1 MANFYVSKN
10 GSDLNVGTKE
20 SPFATVEKAQAEVRK
35 LIENGLSESV
45 SVTVGAGEYA
55 VNGLVFTEK
64 DSGTAECPVT
74 YEADGDVVLNGGI
87 TLKAEDFEPVNEA
100 EKARLH
106 GDAKEKVVKVD
117 LKKYG
122 LTRADWGEICA
133 VGSHGTA
140 RKYDGAVIKPM
151 SCELFFNDERMNVA
165 RYPNE
170 GYIYTEEPV
179 REGDC
184 LEPTGCQR
192 KSSEEWAKVR
202 NPLGD
207 IRKIDA
213 ETNERVKNWKTQEN
227 VWIFGYP
234 KYGWADESTP
244 VVYINTENREME
256 TKYVSIFGIKEHAPY
271 YFFNVFE
278 ELDSAGEWFLDRD
291 NGILYL
297 YPTSDLET
305 AKIILSIT
313 VNNLIK
319 IENANWLTVKGFTFM
334 GTRNDAFDVVGNN
347 ITIDGCEIKNV
358 SGWAAKINGMNC
370 CVKNCSIHHT
380 GEGGVMIKGGDRATL
395 TPSGNA
401 VTNNHI
407 YSIAKIYQTYRPG
420 VDMDGVGCLVSH
432 NCIHDSAHQAM
443 MFHGNDHIIEYNEMY
458 DVCQVADDSSAIY
471 SGRDYTIC
479 GNIIRYNY
487 FHDMKS
493 DADNHI
499 GIFGMYCDDNL
510 GGCTTFGNIFYR
522 CQSALLL
529 HGGHDQVFKNNL
541 IIDAC
546 PKSVYSVRFH
556 GYGYW
561 QTLVRGGKDNQ
572 VDHHWL
578 CLDKVPWESELWRER
593 YPHIAEYLTWDPEH
607 EQRFPHYC
615 EISNNIIVNHKP
627 IDINFAAIDSRYKNK
642 IKNNVEYSD
651 RKFLGIPDGEELDL
665 SHNRFKEILPDFEEL
680 PFEQMGMIKSK

>member
-1 MANFYVSKN
+1 MTRFYVAVN
-10 GSDLNVGTKE
+10 GSDSNNGTKE
-20 SPFATVEKAQAEVRK
+20 NPFATVEKAQAEVRK
-35 LIENGLSESV
+35 LIESGLSEA
-45 SVTVGAGEYA
+45 VTVFVGAGEY
-55 VNGLVFTEK
+55 NTDGILFTEK
-64 DSGTAECPVT
+64 DSGTAECPVV
-74 YEADGDVVLNGGI
+74 YEADGEVVLNGGL
-87 TLKAEDFEPVNEA
+87 TLKAEDFESLDENE
-100 EKARLH
+100 KSRLH
-106 GDAKEKVVKVD
+106 GDAKENVVKVD

-122 LTRADWGEICA
+122 LTRSDWGEISA

-140 RKYDGAVIKPM
+140 RKYDDAVISPL

-170 GYIYTEEPV
+170 GYIHTEEPV
-179 REGDC
+179 REGKS
-184 LEPTGCQR
+184 LEPTGGQR
-192 KSSEEWAKVR
+192 VDPNEWAKLR

-213 ETNERVKNWKTQEN
+213 ETNERVKTWKTQEN
-227 VWIFGYP
+227 VWEFGYP
-234 KYGWADESTP
+234 KYGWADESSP
-244 VVYINTENREME
+244 VVSINTETREME
-256 TKYVSIFGIKEHAPY
+256 TKYVSMFGIKEHAPY

-278 ELDSAGEWFLDRD
+278 ELDVPGEWFLDRE

-305 AKIILSIT
+305 SKIILSIT
-313 VNNLIK
+313 SKNIVK
-319 IENANWLTVKGFTFM
+319 MENVKYLTVKGFTFM
-334 GTRNDAFDVVGNN
+334 GTRTDAIDAVGNN

-358 SGWAAKINGMNC
+358 AGWAAKISGMNC

-380 GEGGVMIKGGDRATL
+380 GKGGVYIDGGDRATL
-395 TPSGNA
+395 TPSGNV

-407 YSIAKIYQTYRPG
+407 YSIAKVFQTYQPG
-420 VDMDGVGCLVSH
+420 VDVNGVNCLVSH

-471 SGRDYTIC
+471 SGRDYTVC

-510 GGCTTFGNIFYR
+510 GSCTTFGNVFYR

-556 GYGYW
+556 AYGYW
-561 QTLVRGGKDNQ
+561 RTLVKGGKDNEIDQ
-572 VDHHWL
+572 HWL
-578 CLDKVPWESELWRER
+578 CLAKVPWESDLWRER

-615 EISNNIIVNHKP
+615 EISNNIIINHKP
-627 IDINFAAIDSRYKNK
+627 IDINFEAFESRNRNI
-642 IKNNVEYSD
+642 IKNNVEYSE
-651 RKFLGIPDGEELDL
+651 RSFVGIPEGDVLDL
-665 SHNRFKEILPDFEEL
+665 SKNRFKEILPDFEEI
-680 PFEQMGMIKSK
+680 PFEKMGLLK

>member
-1 MANFYVSKN
+1 MAKFYVAKN
-10 GSDLNVGTKE
+10 GSDLNCGTKE
-20 SPFATVEKAQAEVRK
+20 KPFETVEKAQSEVRK
-35 LIENGLSESV
+35 LIEKGLEEPV
-45 SVTVGAGEYA
+45 SVVVGAGEYKTD
-55 VNGLVFTEK
+55 GLVFTEK
-64 DSGTAECPVT
+64 DSGTADCPVI
-74 YEADGDVVLNGGI
+74 YEADGEVILNGGI
-87 TLKAEDFEPVNEA
+87 MLNACDFEALDGA
-100 EKARLH
+100 EKERLY
-106 GDAKEKVVKVD
+106 GDAKENVVKVD

-122 LTRADWGEICA
+122 LTRSDWGEISA

-140 RKYDGAVIKPM
+140 HKYDDAVISPM

-170 GYIYTEEPV
+170 GYIHTEEPV
-179 REGDC
+179 REGVC
-184 LEPTGCQR
+184 LEPTGQICR
-192 KSSEEWAKVR
+192 KAEEWEAIR

-213 ETNERVKNWKTQEN
+213 ETNERVKKWKTQEN
-227 VWIFGYP
+227 VWEFGYP
-234 KYGWADESTP
+234 KYGWADESSP
-244 VVYINTENREME
+244 VVSINTETREME

-278 ELDSAGEWFLDRD
+278 ELDVPGEWFLDRE

-313 VNNLIK
+313 SKNLIK
-319 IENANWLTVKGFTFM
+319 MEKVDHLTVKGFTFM
-334 GTRNDAFDVVGNN
+334 GTRTDAIDVVGNN

-358 SGWAAKINGMNC
+358 SGWAAKISGMNC

-380 GEGGVMIKGGDRATL
+380 GEGGVKITGGDRATL
-395 TPSGNA
+395 TPSGNV

-420 VDMDGVGCLVSH
+420 VDIDGVSCVVSH

-471 SGRDYTIC
+471 SGRDYTVC
-479 GNIIRYNY
+479 GNVIRYNY

-510 GGCTTFGNIFYR
+510 GACTTFGNVFYR

-541 IIDAC
+541 IIDGC

-556 GYGYW
+556 AYGYW
-561 QTLVRGGKDNQ
+561 PTLVKGGCNNQ
-572 VDHHWL
+572 VDHHWR
-578 CLDKVPWESELWRER
+578 CLDKVPWESDLWRER

-615 EISNNIIVNHKP
+615 EISNNIIINHKP
-627 IDINFAAIDSRYKNK
+627 IDINFEAFESRNRNI
-642 IKNNVEYSD
+642 IKNNVEYSE
-651 RKFLGIPDGEELDL
+651 RSFVGIPDGDKLDI
-665 SHNRFKEILPDFEEL
+665 SNNRFKEIIPDFEDI
-680 PFEQMGMIKSK
+680 PFEKMGLLK

>member
-1 MANFYVSKN
+1 MAKFYVSKN
-10 GSDLNVGTKE
+10 GSDFNCGTKE
-20 SPFATVEKAQAEVRK
+20 KPFETVEKAQSEVRK
-35 LIENGLSESV
+35 LIEKGLSEPV
-45 SVTVGAGEYA
+45 TVTVGEGEYKTS
-55 VNGLVFTEK
+55 GILFTEK
-64 DSGTAECPVT
+64 DSGTEAFPVV
-74 YEADGDVVLNGGI
+74 YEADGKVVFNGGI
-87 TLKAEDFEPVNEA
+87 SLSASDFEALNDS
-100 EKARLH
+100 EKERLC
-106 GDAKEKVVKVD
+106 DIAKANVVKVD

-140 RKYDGAVIKPM
+140 HKYDGAVTSPM

-170 GYIYTEEPV
+170 GYIHTEEPV
-179 REGDC
+179 REGVS
-184 LEPTGCQR
+184 LEPTGTIR
-192 KSSEEWAKVR
+192 RTREEWNKIR

-213 ETNERVKNWKTQEN
+213 ETNERVKKWKTQEN

-244 VVYINTENREME
+244 IVSINTETREME
-256 TKYVSIFGIKEHAPY
+256 TKYVSMFGIKEHAPY

-278 ELDSAGEWFLDRD
+278 ELDSPGEWFLDREK
-291 NGILYL
+291 GILYL

-305 AKIILSIT
+305 AEIILSIT
-313 VNNLIK
+313 TKNLIK
-319 IENANWLTVKGFTFM
+319 AENTNFITVKGFTFM
-334 GTRNDAFDVVGNN
+334 GTRSDALDIVGDN
-347 ITIDGCEIKNV
+347 ITVEGCEIKNV
-358 SGWAAKINGMNC
+358 SGWAMKIEGSSC
-370 CVKNCSIHHT
+370 TVKGCTLHHT
-380 GEGGVMIKGGDRATL
+380 GKGGVKITGGDRATL
-395 TPSGNA
+395 TPSGNL

-407 YSIAKIYQTYRPG
+407 YSIAKIYQTYQPG
-420 VDMDGVGCLVSH
+420 VDVDGVGCVVSH

-471 SGRDYTIC
+471 SGRDYTVC

-510 GGCTTFGNIFYR
+510 GACTTFGNVFYR

-541 IIDAC
+541 IIDSC
-546 PKSVYSVRFH
+546 PKSQFSVRFH

-561 QTLVRGGKDNQ
+561 PTLVRGGCNNQ
-572 VDHHWL
+572 SDEHWQA
-578 CLDKVPWESELWRER
+578 LDRVPWESDLWRER

-615 EISNNIIVNHKP
+615 EISNNIIINHKP
-627 IDINFAAIDSRYKNK
+627 IDINFAAHEQCNRNI

-651 RKFLGIPDGEELDL
+651 RAFVGIPEGQDLDL
-665 SHNRFKEILPDFEEL
+665 SKNRFKEILPDFEEI
-680 PFEQMGMIKSK
+680 PFEKMGLLK

>member
-1 MANFYVSKN
+1 VSKFYVAKN
-10 GSDLNVGTKE
+10 GSDLNCGTKE
-20 SPFATVEKAQAEVRK
+20 KPFETVEKAQVEVRK
-35 LIENGLSESV
+35 LIKKGLSESV
-45 SVTVGAGEYA
+45 TVIVGAGEYKTD
-55 VNGLVFTEK
+55 GIVFTEK
-64 DSGTAECPVT
+64 DSGTVEFPII
-74 YEADGDVVLNGGI
+74 YEADGKVIFNGGI
-87 TLKAEDFEPVNEA
+87 TLNPEDFQPVNET

-106 GDAKEKVVKVD
+106 GDAKDNVVKVD

-140 RKYDGAVIKPM
+140 NKYDGAVIKPM

-170 GYIYTEEPV
+170 GYIHTEEPV
-179 REGDC
+179 REGKC
-184 LEPTGCQR
+184 LEPTGGPRMNPQ
-192 KSSEEWAKVR
+192 EWSKLR
-202 NPLGD
+202 NPIGD

-213 ETNERVKNWKTQEN
+213 ETNERVKKWKTQEN
-227 VWIFGYP
+227 VWQFGYP
-234 KYGWADESTP
+234 KYGWADESSP
-244 VVYINTENREME
+244 VVSINTETREME
-256 TKYVSIFGIKEHAPY
+256 TKYVSLFGIKEHAPY

-278 ELDSAGEWFLDRD
+278 ELDAPGEWFLDRD

-305 AKIILSIT
+305 ASINLSVT
-313 VNNLIK
+313 VKNLIK
-319 IENANWLTVKGFTFM
+319 AENVSNITVKGFTFT
-334 GTRNDAFDVVGNN
+334 GTRNDALDFVGNN
-347 ITIDGCEIKNV
+347 ITVEGCEIKNIA
-358 SGWAAKINGMNC
+358 GWAVKIEGSNC
-370 CVKNCSIHHT
+370 TVKGCALHHT

-395 TPSGNA
+395 TPSGNL

-420 VDMDGVGCLVSH
+420 VDIDGVGCVVSH

-443 MFHGNDHIIEYNEMY
+443 MFHGNDHIIEYNEIY

-471 SGRDYTIC
+471 SGRDYTVC

-510 GGCTTFGNIFYR
+510 GACTTFGNVFYR

-546 PKSVYSVRFH
+546 PKSQYSIRFH
-556 GYGYW
+556 AYGYW
-561 QTLVRGGKDNQ
+561 RTLVRGGKDNE
-572 VDHHWL
+572 VDQHWI
-578 CLDKVPWESELWRER
+578 CLDKVPWESDHWRER

-615 EISNNIIVNHKP
+615 EISNNIIINHKP
-627 IDINFAAIDSRYKNK
+627 IDINFAALESRNKNI

-651 RKFLGIPDGEELDL
+651 RTFLGIPEGDVLDL
-665 SHNRFKEILPDFEEL
+665 TNNRLKEILPDFEEL
-680 PFEQMGMIKSK
+680 PFEKMGLLKKN

>member
-1 MANFYVSKN
+1 MSRFYVAKN
-10 GSDLNVGTKE
+10 GSDLNCGTKE
-20 SPFATVEKAQAEVRK
+20 QPFETVEKAQSEVRK
-35 LIENGLSESV
+35 LIEKGLEEPV
-45 SVTVGAGEYA
+45 SVIVGAGEYKTD
-55 VNGLVFTEK
+55 GLVFTEA
-64 DSGTAECPVT
+64 DSGAADFPIT
-74 YEADGDVVLNGGI
+74 YEADGEVILNGGI
-87 TLKAEDFEPVNEA
+87 TLNACDFEALDDA
-100 EKARLH
+100 EKERLY
-106 GDAKEKVVKVD
+106 GDAKENVVKVD

-122 LTRADWGEICA
+122 LTRTDWGEISA

-140 RKYDGAVIKPM
+140 HKYDDAVISPM

-165 RYPNE
+165 RYPNA
-170 GYIYTEEPV
+170 GYIHTEEPV
-179 REGDC
+179 REGVC
-184 LEPTGCQR
+184 AEPTGQIRR
-192 KSSEEWAKVR
+192 KAEEWAAIR

-213 ETNERVKNWKTQEN
+213 ETNERVKKWKTQEN
-227 VWIFGYP
+227 VWEFGYP
-234 KYGWADESTP
+234 KYGWADESSP
-244 VVYINTENREME
+244 VVSINTETREME

-278 ELDSAGEWFLDRD
+278 ELDVPGEWFLDRE

-313 VNNLIK
+313 SKNLIK
-319 IENANWLTVKGFTFM
+319 MENVDHLTVKGFTFM
-334 GTRNDAFDVVGNN
+334 GTRTDAIDAVGNN

-358 SGWAAKINGMNC
+358 SGWAAKISGMNC

-380 GEGGVMIKGGDRATL
+380 GEGGVKITGGDRATL
-395 TPSGNA
+395 TPSGN
-401 VTNNHI
+401 VITNNHI

-420 VDMDGVGCLVSH
+420 VDIDGVNCVVSH

-471 SGRDYTIC
+471 SGRDYTVC
-479 GNIIRYNY
+479 GNVIRYNY

-510 GGCTTFGNIFYR
+510 GACTTFGNVFYR

-546 PKSVYSVRFH
+546 PKSQFSIRFH
-556 GYGYW
+556 PYGYW
-561 QTLVRGGKDNQ
+561 PTLVKGGCNNQ
-572 VDHHWL
+572 VDHHWR
-578 CLDKVPWESELWRER
+578 CLDKVPWESDLWRER

-615 EISNNIIVNHKP
+615 DISNNIIINHKP
-627 IDINFAAIDSRYKNK
+627 IDILFAANLYHFKN
-642 IKNNVEYSD
+642 IVKNNIEFAD
-651 RKFLGIPDGEELDL
+651 RCFAGIPEGDKLDL
-665 SHNRFKEILPDFEEL
+665 SNNRFKEIIPDFEDL
-680 PFEQMGMIKSK
+680 PFEKMGLLK